1 MTATNCVKIFIYFQV
16 VSGVPQ
22 LEVIIIR
29 CLVLLQ
35 VSWSYYTVSWSYYTV
50 SLSYYMVSWS
60 YNTVSWS
67 YYTVFIYDTAEKMEY
82 TNTKP
87 NNYMRKVCSLLI
99 TL

>member
-1 MTATNCVKIFIYFQV
+1 MHRRKRGKVLTATNCVQKKKIQV

-50 SLSYYMVSWS
+50 SWSYYTVSWSYYMVSWS

-67 YYTVFIYDTAEKMEY
+67 YYTVSI
-82 TNTKP
+82 
-87 NNYMRKVCSLLI
+87 
-99 TL
+99 

>member
-50 SLSYYMVSWS
+50 S
-60 YNTVSWS
+60 WS